1 MDLTTARDTLRSKI
15 GSPNTTDVPDSTLTR
30 VINAAYREIGT
41 KYPFNEIRCLTSFPT
56 VVGQPRYN
64 LPTDLAI
71 IRRLWDDTNKR
82 RLRKRGMRYLSAIPK
97 NLVTGFPRDYV
108 RGPSWIQLIPEPDA
122 AYTIDLYYD
131 TSIGDLVADSDT
143 FVLPLAWH
151 DGIVLKARHVYY
163 DERGDIG
170 KAIYAK
176 NEWKD
181 WVSDKPSEIDQE
193 KDDMEDVGV
202 ILTDLGGE
210 YGRRGPRRLRYD
222 ENFDNE
228 DWR

>member
-1 MDLTTARDTLRSKI
+1 MDLTTARSTLRSKI
-15 GSPNTTDVPDSTLTR
+15 GSPNTTDVPDTTLTR
-30 VINAAYREIGT
+30 IINAAYREIGT
-41 KYPFNEIRCLTSFPT
+41 KYPFNEIRCLTSFST
-56 VVGQPRYN
+56 VVDQPRYN

-71 IRRLWDDTNKR
+71 IRRLWDDTNKH
-82 RLRKRGMRYLSAIPK
+82 RLRKRGMRYLSALPI
-97 NLVTGFPRDYV
+97 NLVAGKPRDYV
-108 RGPSWIQLIPEPDA
+108 RGPTWIELVPQPDA

-131 TSIGDLVADSDT
+131 TSIGDLVADSDI
-143 FVLPLAWH
+143 FVLPLGWH
-151 DGIVLKARHVYY
+151 DGIVLKARHIYY
-163 DERGDIG
+163 DEKGDIG

-210 YGRRGPRRLRYD
+210 YSRRQSRRTRFD
-222 ENFDNE
+222 QNFDYE

>member
-1 MDLTTARDTLRSKI
+1 MDLTTARSTLRSKI
-15 GSPNTTDVPDSTLTR
+15 GSPNTTDVPDTTLTR
-30 VINAAYREIGT
+30 IINAAYREIGT
-41 KYPFNEIRCLTSFPT
+41 KYPFNEIRCLTSFST
-56 VVGQPRYN
+56 VVDQPRYN

-71 IRRLWDDTNKR
+71 IRRLWDDTNKH
-82 RLRKRGMRYLSAIPK
+82 RLRKRGMRYLSALPI
-97 NLVTGFPRDYV
+97 NLVAGKPRDYV
-108 RGPSWIQLIPEPDA
+108 RGPTWIELVPQPDA

-131 TSIGDLVADSDT
+131 TSIGDLVADSDI
-143 FVLPLAWH
+143 FVLPLGWH
-151 DGIVLKARHVYY
+151 DGIVLKARHIYY
-163 DERGDIG
+163 DEKGDIG

-210 YGRRGPRRLRYD
+210 YSRRQGRRTRFD
-222 ENFDNE
+222 QNFDYE